1 MSNPLLREGFR
12 DRDLRAEGLFATEGH
27 LLTERAIAAGIRFE
41 GIWAEP
47 SSARKAAELS
57 VLAASS
63 VPAGSDEAAD
73 AVESS
78 PIPVTILDPPDL
90 DRLAGFPFHRGLL
103 ALARRPAIERA
114 TPAFAARLWAADLS
128 AGSIPAAIPSAPRR
142 VLCLPES
149 ADPGNLGTLLRSALA
164 FGFTDVLLGERSCDP
179 FNRKALRASM
189 GAAFRLRLFEAD
201 PSALSLCAANGIP
214 VYAAALEDGA
224 VAVGSPIG
232 ALSGAPSGAFD
243 VALGGGIRPDAA
255 LQRRSGSFV
264 LVLGNEYSGIPADWR
279 LMCSKALMIPVGPDV
294 DSLNVAIAGSILM
307 WELSCR
313 GLP

>member
-1 MSNPLLREGFR
+1 MSEPLLREGFR

-27 LLTERAIAAGIRFE
+27 LLTERAITAGIRFE

-57 VLAASS
+57 VLAAGS
-63 VPAGSDEAAD
+63 VPAASAGD

-103 ALARRPAIERA
+103 ALARRPALERA
-114 TPAFAARLWAADLS
+114 TPAFAGSLCAAEMS
-128 AGSIPAAIPSAPRR
+128 AGSGPGAIPSAPRR